1 MHAIGPLVGHVII
14 VTTSG
19 GRVRKLML
27 KDLHDIVKNHIFAR
41 AIHHVWHKTGLRPC
55 QHLWHQRLLEDI
67 SLHKS
72 AVHRSDRKLAQGL
85 LWGLTPATLNGD

>member
-1 MHAIGPLVGHVII
+1 MHAIGPLVGHIII

-27 KDLHDIVKNHIFAR
+27 KDLHEIVKNHIFAR

-55 QHLWHQRLLEDI
+55 QHLCINGIQRIFAYIKVPCTGLIESLL
-67 SLHKS
+67 K
-72 AVHRSDRKLAQGL
+72 VCYGVGL
-85 LWGLTPATLNGD
+85 LRP